1 MELEERN
8 NEIERR
14 FRPTARDTRQ
24 YKLRKMSRLI
34 QELDIQDDEG
44 EDDEA
49 SDFSDMEEEDIMK
62 TKNKETDEN
71 LETIFKD
78 F

>member
-1 MELEERN
+1 MELEERK

-14 FRPTARDTRQ
+14 FRPTARQ

-34 QELDIQDDEG
+34 QELDFQDDEG
-44 EDDEA
+44 GDDEA
-49 SDFSDMEEEDIMK
+49 SDFSDIEEEDIV
-62 TKNKETDEN
+62 TKKNTETDEN
-71 LETIFKD
+71 LETTVQD